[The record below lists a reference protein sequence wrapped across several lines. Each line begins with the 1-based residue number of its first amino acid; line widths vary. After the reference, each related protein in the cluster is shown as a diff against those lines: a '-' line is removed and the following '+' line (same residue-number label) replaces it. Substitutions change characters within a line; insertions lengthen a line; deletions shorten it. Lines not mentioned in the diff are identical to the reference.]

1 MLLRASGEHNGQAID
16 LDAVIGAADGD
27 GGIPGGDLLVAFAE
41 AVVGEDAQALAD
53 ARQAVLDT
61 LGERALVDSCGVAAT
76 FNAIEPGSGCDR
88 HPDRRGA
95 GRNRAPVSATGSAS
109 TASPRGCR
117 VSPVR
122 RWRWGRPVRISS
134 CARRAPI

>member
-53 ARQAVLDT
+53 ARRAVLDT
-61 LGERALVDSCGVAAT
+61 LGEQALVDSCGVAAT
-76 FNAIEPGSGCDR
+76 FNAIDR
-88 HPDRRGA
+88 VAD
-95 GRNRAPVSATGSAS
+95 ATGIPIDEARVEPSAGLRDRLGIDRFPS
-109 TASPRGCR
+109 RMQG
-117 VSPVR
+117 
-122 RWRWGRPVRISS
+122 
-134 CARRAPI
+134 

>member
-53 ARQAVLDT
+53 ARRAVLDT

-76 FNAIEPGSGCDR
+76 FNAIDR
-88 HPDRRGA
+88 VAD
-95 GRNRAPVSATGSAS
+95 ATGIPIDEARVEPSAGLRDRLGIDRFPS
-109 TASPRGCR
+109 RMQG
-117 VSPVR
+117 
-122 RWRWGRPVRISS
+122 
-134 CARRAPI
+134 